1 MNARQE
7 QTTMRI
13 VLILILTIAGAARAA
28 VSIGPAFW
36 DSYEPYRQ
44 YSARTLRNLATLRE
58 SDLLETARDIDGLEL
73 RVVGREGPASA
84 LISAR
89 VVIDSVV
96 RERLQIKIVPFELSS
111 GNTSEPTTRRHQLS
125 PDETEALVDLLERTR
140 FWEAPYRY
148 ENPGS
153 GQCSSNDGHWVVE
166 AYRPGS
172 YQIVARSTCPQLDSV
187 VAAVR
192 DFLLG
197 IAGITKTGGIQP

>member
-1 MNARQE
+1 MNTGRE

-13 VLILILTIAGAARAA
+13 LLILILTIPSAARAA

-44 YSARTLRNLATLRE
+44 YSARTLRRLSILRE
-58 SDLLETARDIDGLEL
+58 GDLLETAREIDGLEL
-73 RVVGREGPASA
+73 RVVGREDPASA

-111 GNTSEPTTRRHQLS
+111 GNPGTPTARRHQLR
-125 PDETEALVDLLERTR
+125 PEEAEALPELLERLH
-140 FWEAPYRY
+140 FWDAPYRPG
-148 ENPGS
+148 NPAS
-153 GQCSSNDGHWVVE
+153 DQCPNGGHWVVE

-172 YQIVARSTCPQLDSV
+172 YQIIARSTCPRLDSL
-187 VAAVR
+187 VAEIR
-192 DFLLG
+192 NFLLRLG
-197 IAGITKTGGIQP
+197 GVTKTGEIQP